1 MTEIATV
8 IKLIV
13 IVFRINRTD
22 NESMK
27 NHLVMK
33 KSMSKAIIMDEE
45 AKDLEVMVVVEAKT
59 SGDMVVEEIKANIE

>member
-1 MTEIATV
+1 METTEIATV
-8 IKLIV
+8 IKPIV
-13 IVFRINRTD
+13 IVFRINKSG

-59 SGDMVVEEIKANIE
+59 SGDMVVE

>member
-8 IKLIV
+8 IKPIV

-22 NESMK
+22 NKSMK

-33 KSMSKAIIMDEE
+33 KSTLKAIIMDEE
-45 AKDLEVMVVVEAKT
+45 ATNLEVMVAVEAKT
-59 SGDMVVEEIKANIE
+59 LGDMVVEEIKENIG